1 MIREVCAKYLTQ
13 AQKRAVKT
21 QLNRFTRLLAD
32 SLWRY
37 DAEALK
43 KALKK
48 IGISETDTVM
58 VHANFNPASGFK
70 GAPQDIVNA
79 LVELVGRAGN
89 LLMVSIPFRG
99 SAYEY
104 LSKNKP
110 FYVNRTLS
118 MMGLVTEVF
127 RKKTGVLRSLHPTHP
142 VLAYGKDSTWLVADH
157 ERCLFPCGSGTPF
170 EKFRQLKGKIL
181 FFDVGFEAITFFHH
195 VEDLTKSML
204 PFNVYAEERFVATTF
219 DGENRQQLVETYAF
233 NPRIARN
240 AAKLAAAMAAQGKVR
255 KTTVGRSSLL
265 LVEAEDVVACQT
277 EMISAGNLPYDIDR
291 GT

>member
-1 MIREVCAKYLTQ
+1 MIREVFARYLSQ

-21 QLNRFTRLLAD
+21 RLNKFTRFLAD
-32 SLWRY
+32 SLWSY
-37 DAEALK
+37 DTEALK
-43 KALKK
+43 KALRR

-127 RKKTGVLRSLHPTHP
+127 RKKPGVLRSLHPTHP
-142 VLAYGKDSTWLVADH
+142 VLAYGKDSAWLVADH

-170 EKFRQLKGKIL
+170 EKFRKLKGKIL

-219 DGENRQQLVETYAF
+219 DGESRQQLVETYAF

-240 AAKLAAAMAAQGKVR
+240 ATKLAAAMAEQGKLR

-277 EMISAGNLPYDIDR
+277 EMIRAGNLPYDIDR
-291 GT
+291 GI